1 MTIEQLLQKINDQ
14 ADKYAGKGRDP
25 NLPKN
30 KRDMC
35 SDMADELLALH
46 QRLFKLSISKHDKE
60 IAVLAQCIK
69 NAGTEANAL
78 NKQITDLTNKIA
90 ELRGYA
96 AEGNEILSNVLDK
109 VEAVE
114 GLLSDEDQS

>member
-25 NLPKN
+25 NLPEN
-30 KRDMC
+30 KRDMY

-78 NKQITDLTNKIA
+78 NKQITDLTKKIA
-90 ELRGYA
+90 ELRGYV

-114 GLLSDEDQS
+114 GLLSD